1 MEGGF
6 LKKEIEKDKKLKD
19 EINEILNKNLVAQ
32 YNVSIEE
39 FSASLE
45 PYYFWILNF
54 VEEFGYD
61 MEKVD
66 ENIMASVTS
75 AFFGEM
81 AQRRM
86 NFEKRGMEILGTI
99 NAIVK
104 SIINLLYDLKELD
117 RRLKVIEDLH
127 SQNKSVS
134 DAADLALKRVF
145 LDEVDITKGAG
156 SINQMSYKL
165 EFVTL
170 RDAFMTAKTPEDI
183 DKMDLND
190 RVKRIAKSRLEEYI
204 KWKEQYEKDLKQR
217 KKIELA
223 YLKSQVESLKLYAI
237 WAAPYLKAAQM
248 IGFKEVSPH
257 DPELINAFDQTKIQ
271 LKIRGTKRV
280 WYYQVEKRYGGFSVK
295 PKAPPSLK
303 GDAKKRWER
312 ENLGPSAVCM
322 VEVDFDYATKP
333 TLVGR
338 TGGGIYRFTGGL
350 NITFKGYAFTEE
362 DFEKLKLKEDEE
374 ALKFIEGM
382 TTESLGALREDLE
395 KYLSEF
401 EGKKVNLN
409 LPGQK
414 GSGSKSKQKPKSFI
428 SEIIESFKP
437 RESGPT
443 GKEKVALGLAKSTVA
458 DDLYT
463 IWDVFKSAHGMKS
476 FTPPGAPPPK
486 PDVFTSKYK

>member
-6 LKKEIEKDKKLKD
+6 LKKEIEKDKKLKA
-19 EINEILNKNLVAQ
+19 EIEEILNKNLVAK
-32 YNVSIEE
+32 YKVTIEN

-45 PYYFWILNF
+45 PYYFWLLDFIKNL
-54 VEEFGYD
+54 GYK

-127 SQNKSVS
+127 SKDKATA

-145 LDEVDITKGAG
+145 LDEVDIAKGNA

-170 RDAFMTAKTPEDI
+170 RDAFMSAKTPADI

-190 RVKRIAKSRLEEYI
+190 RVKRIAKSRLEEYL
-204 KWKEQYEKDLKQR
+204 KWREQYEKDLKQR

-223 YLKSQVESLKLYAI
+223 YLKSQVESLKLYAM
-237 WAAPYLKAAQM
+237 WAGPYLKAAQM
-248 IGFKEVSPH
+248 IGFREPNPH
-257 DPELINAFDQTKIQ
+257 DPELIHAFDQTKIQ
-271 LKIRGTKRV
+271 LKIRGTKKV
-280 WYYQVEKRYGGFSVK
+280 WYYQVEKRYTGFSVK
-295 PKAPPSLK
+295 PKAPPQLK
-303 GDAKKRWER
+303 GEAKKKWER
-312 ENLGPSAVCM
+312 ENLGPSAICM

-333 TLVGR
+333 IMVGQR
-338 TGGGIYRFTGGL
+338 GGGIYRFVGSL
-350 NITFKGYAFTEE
+350 DITFKGYAFTEE

-374 ALKFIEGM
+374 ALKFIEGL

-401 EGKKVNLN
+401 EGKEVKIN
-409 LPGQK
+409 LPK
-414 GSGSKSKQKPKSFI
+414 TEEEKKEKPKSFVA
-428 SEIIESFKP
+428 EIIESITKKKK
-437 RESGPT
+437 SGPT
-443 GKEKVALGLAKSTVA
+443 GKEKVALELAKSTVA
-458 DDLYT
+458 NDLYT
-463 IWDVFKSAHGMKS
+463 IWDIFKGAHGMKS
-476 FTPPGAPPPK
+476 YTPPGAPPPK
-486 PDVFTSKYK
+486 PDIFTVKYS